1 MWWPYTCTILI
12 SLDTAL
18 WRTVIRWQVTPLGDF
33 SFLVHRT
40 PLRDNFG
47 LGNLSAR
54 MRLSWNYTSLKFHS
68 IFFPS
73 SFYRVRLGTMVCR
86 FSLSIPSPPFL
97 SFTDISPNHYLAC
110 AFLRIRTDNRQYREW
125 CQKSDSKMWFGK

>member
-12 SLDTAL
+12 FLKVLYSGEQLL
-18 WRTVIRWQVTPLGDF
+18 QQVTPLGDF
-33 SFLVHRT
+33 FLVHRT
-40 PLRDNFG
+40 PLMDNFG

-73 SFYRVRLGTMVCR
+73 SFYRGQTWPMVCR
-86 FSLSIPSPPFL
+86 FSLSILSPPFL

-110 AFLRIRTDNRQYREW
+110 TFLRIRTDNRQYREW